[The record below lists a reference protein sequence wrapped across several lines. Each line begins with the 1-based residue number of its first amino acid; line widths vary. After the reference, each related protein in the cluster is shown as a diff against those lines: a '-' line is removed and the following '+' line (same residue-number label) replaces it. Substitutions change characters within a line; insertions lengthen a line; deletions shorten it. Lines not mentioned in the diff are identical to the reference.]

1 MTTKAKTILSSLY
14 ELGDN
19 PCGLVCQWFTP
30 PHKSLIKSALRH
42 ISTIITILQQSS
54 RAVATAVIFRKTR
67 RKIRR
72 FLQKNFGIY

>member
-30 PHKSLIKSALRH
+30 PKSLIKSVLRH